1 MIAENM
7 GRIHKIIGFLSIQK
21 ILSLWVLSIMSWMV
35 SISPILR
42 SSWSGDDWPSSQ
54 APYWIQWRSG
64 SLKFSEVVL
73 DSIFYTRA
81 WMFGQGRFY
90 PFAYLE
96 NRIQFSYLQELWQYK
111 LFQFLLL
118 SVTGLA
124 FSFLIFRLSQSHFL
138 AVGVLFTLSITVQF
152 RTGFDPHLA
161 FSSLLSSMLLKV
173 FIAAIII
180 NSVART
186 SKSKNSR
193 KYSYLSSL
201 IFFSAMG
208 TYELSFFLFPILL
221 IAFYIGTERIQ
232 KNGQKFTILAWIDRA
247 LMSMFDKR
255 FRPVLYA
262 WLLYAFFVFGIL
274 RSIARDISGAY
285 VFGLSDKSIPVFFSQ
300 LPTGIPFVSFKLE
313 EIKTFSLH
321 IFVPMLFL
329 MFVLIVVTIK
339 NNIKT
344 LQQDLVK
351 VEKNS
356 RSQLFAICLI
366 LNLPAGIV
374 MSLQEIW
381 WDKATVTNSYLGV
394 ILNEFAIALLIILCL
409 EQIFNKLYPQRL
421 TL

>member
-1 MIAENM
+1 MI
-7 GRIHKIIGFLSIQK
+7 
-21 ILSLWVLSIMSWMV
+21 
-35 SISPILR
+35 
-42 SSWSGDDWPSSQ
+42 
-54 APYWIQWRSG
+54 
-64 SLKFSEVVL
+64 
-73 DSIFYTRA
+73 
-81 WMFGQGRFY
+81 
-90 PFAYLE
+90 
-96 NRIQFSYLQELWQYK
+96 
-111 LFQFLLL
+111 FQFLLL

-193 KYSYLSSL
+193 KYSYLSAL
-201 IFFSAMG
+201 IFFSAIG

-232 KNGQKFTILAWIDRA
+232 KNGQKVTILAWIDNA
-247 LMSMFDKR
+247 LMCMFDKR

-262 WLLYAFFVFGIL
+262 WLFYALFVFGIL
-274 RSIARDISGAY
+274 RTIAKDISGAY
-285 VFGLSDKSIPVFFSQ
+285 VFGLSDKSIPVFLSQ
-300 LPTGIPFVSFKLE
+300 LPTGIPFASFKPE
-313 EIKTFSLH
+313 EISTFSLRS
-321 IFVPMLFL
+321 FVPMLFL
-329 MFVLIVVTIK
+329 MFILIVVTIQ

-351 VEKNS
+351 VEKSS

-381 WDKATVTNSYLGV
+381 WGKATVTNSYLGV